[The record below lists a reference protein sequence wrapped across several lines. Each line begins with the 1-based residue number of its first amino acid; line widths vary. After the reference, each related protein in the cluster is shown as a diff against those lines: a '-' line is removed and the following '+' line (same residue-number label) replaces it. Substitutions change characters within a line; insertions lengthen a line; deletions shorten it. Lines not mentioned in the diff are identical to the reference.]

1 MRFPVGLVAFRR
13 AQKRVRDAF
22 ACRDCGKSTQVF
34 NAGETM
40 AFRPESITP
49 ETHCTCRGGIVELTA
64 QRGYHGGVNGTRR
77 HARFA
82 MLHSDDR
89 SVTIRDEGPWS
100 FHPTITNDA
109 EWVVASMLTIVGKRR
124 LFYVDS
130 DGRLD
135 ELLIKNQRFAGFAP
149 GPRDPLEVAR
159 LTRC

>member
-1 MRFPVGLVAFRR
+1 MSTRFGLGMFRR
-13 AQKRVRDAF
+13 AQRQVRDAF
-22 ACRDCGKSTQVF
+22 ACRQCGKSMQVF

-40 AFRPESITP
+40 TFRPETITA
-49 ETHCTCRGGIVELTA
+49 ETHCTCPGGIVELTFR
-64 QRGYHGGVNGTRR
+64 RGYHSSIGRR
-77 HARFA
+77 HARFS

-100 FHPTITNDA
+100 YHPTVTNDA
-109 EWVVASMLTIVGKRR
+109 DWVVASLLTIIGKRR

-135 ELLIKNQRFAGFAP
+135 ELLIKASRFAGFAP